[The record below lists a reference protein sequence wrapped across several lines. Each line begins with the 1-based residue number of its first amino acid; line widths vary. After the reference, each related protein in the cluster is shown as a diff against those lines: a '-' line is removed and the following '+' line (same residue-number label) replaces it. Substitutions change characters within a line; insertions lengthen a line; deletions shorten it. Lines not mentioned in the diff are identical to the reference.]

1 MDNTVKEGRQ
11 EGLGIVTNEQ
21 YEVHKVT
28 RWKVVNFRIV
38 LKLEISI
45 SFTQVYVPS
54 ENSAVKE
61 VEKFDAEL

>member
-1 MDNTVKEGRQ
+1 M
-11 EGLGIVTNEQ
+11 TNEQ